1 MAATASLI
9 RISTETEKALG
20 EASQFLQRTKL
31 EILDEAVL
39 AYIEAQRSDV
49 NARIRAGLARASG
62 VS

>member
-20 EASQFLQRTKL
+20 EASHFLQRSTVD
-31 EILDEAVL
+31 ILDEAVV

-49 NARIRAGLARASG
+49 NAEIRDGLARSAS
-62 VS
+62 